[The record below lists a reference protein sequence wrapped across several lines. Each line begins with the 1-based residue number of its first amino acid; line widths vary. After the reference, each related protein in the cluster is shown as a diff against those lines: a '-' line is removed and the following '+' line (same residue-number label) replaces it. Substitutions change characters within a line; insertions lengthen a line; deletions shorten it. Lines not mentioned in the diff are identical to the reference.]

1 MIRAVSVVL
10 RIIVALLLLSAAPVM
25 TTAQEPPKPP
35 APALV
40 EPPQGCA
47 IYANY
52 LKGQRDTLEAQLAN
66 ALAELAV
73 LKKAA
78 EAKAAK

>member
-1 MIRAVSVVL
+1 MSILRLIVGFVL
-10 RIIVALLLLSAAPVM
+10 LAGCATA
-25 TTAQEPPKPP
+25 TAQEPPKPTQP
-35 APALV
+35 AVV
-40 EPPQGCA
+40 EPSHGCA

-78 EAKAAK
+78 EAKPPK